1 MFLCFGAGAVGYF
14 FINKI
19 FIATGRALSWEMVI
33 AIFLW
38 LILLFTI
45 ILCAVNEDMKEELG
59 EILKEQII
67 QAKLLQD
74 LNKEQNEE
82 IRLLRKDIIALSG
95 PKVQE
100 KRKN

>member
-19 FIATGRALSWEMVI
+19 FVASGKTLSWDMVM
-33 AIFLW
+33 AVFLW
-38 LILLFTI
+38 LILLFVI
-45 ILCAVNEDMKEELG
+45 IQSSVNEDMKEELG
-59 EILKEQII
+59 DILKEQII

-82 IRLLRKDIIALSG
+82 IRLLRKDI
-95 PKVQE
+95 VTMQNE
-100 KRKN
+100 KKKK